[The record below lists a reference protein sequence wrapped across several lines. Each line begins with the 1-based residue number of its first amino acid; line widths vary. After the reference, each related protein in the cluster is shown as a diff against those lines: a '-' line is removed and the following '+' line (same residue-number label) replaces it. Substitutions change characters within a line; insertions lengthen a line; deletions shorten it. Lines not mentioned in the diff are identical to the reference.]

1 MFGKS
6 QEAGVTR
13 SQSLIQEGVTL
24 KGEMKAEGDIRLD
37 GSLEGTLSSKS
48 RVTVGV
54 TGAVNADIEAAEV
67 LIMGRVRGKVTG
79 HRRVELRKGAHVEG
93 DLTTQSLVIEE
104 GVFFQGFS
112 QMNVVP
118 VSASMSSGDTRAA
131 AHGDVGKGLDK
142 DLFPKGATKNNG

>member
-1 MFGKS
+1 MFGKT
-6 QEAGVTR
+6 QEAGVPR
-13 SQSLIQEGVTL
+13 SQSLIQEGVIL

-37 GSLEGTLSSKS
+37 GSLDGTLTSKS
-48 RVTVGV
+48 KITVGT
-54 TGAVNADIEAAEV
+54 TGMVNADIEAAEI
-67 LIMGRVRGKVTG
+67 LIMGRVRGKVVG

-118 VSASMSSGDTRAA
+118 VNSVVAGVEGRSGG
-131 AHGDVGKGLDK
+131 HGDGIKPLEKEMFQKGQAK
-142 DLFPKGATKNNG
+142 SS